1 MMKVV
6 LFEDEYYIQ
15 LLPLVYFRPV
25 WELRCGALSLV
36 EKVIRYLS
44 LSSSISFRARRYLEQ
59 YYLPRQSLYESKAE
73 DVFFLNGAVVANPEL
88 AMALTH
94 LPDGHCLVSN
104 DRVVAFRD
112 KGEIRKYLN
121 NDGVVITQR
130 VREALQE
137 EVLELPVLRYLWDAI
152 DHNGPEI
159 ERDFRSFARAGFI
172 AGRVDPG
179 VVLLEEQN
187 MHIDTG
193 AVIKPGVVLDAEEG
207 PIWIDRGALI
217 MPNSVITGP
226 AYIGPESRIKIGA
239 KIYPATS
246 IGPVCKMG
254 GEVEGSIIQGYAN
267 KQHDGFLGHAYL
279 GCWVNLGAD
288 TNNSDLKNNYGTIR
302 VMLNGREIDTGKR
315 FLGLMMGDHSKTAIN
330 TMFNT
335 GTIVGVSCNIFGA
348 EMPPKFVPSFSWGGA
363 TRMVDYDLEKSIQV
377 AKIVMERRKVTFG
390 EKEERLFRAVY
401 RFSRRIEKRG

>member
-288 TNNSDLKNNYGTIR
+288 TNNSDLKNSYGTIR

>member
-1 MMKVV
+1 MKVV

-401 RFSRRIEKRG
+401 RFSSRIEKRG

>member
-1 MMKVV
+1 MKVV

-288 TNNSDLKNNYGTIR
+288 TNNSDLKNSYGTIR